1 MNNIPLQKKIAE
13 IIKKDATYPESAYE
27 FITEVVQFATQKQP
41 KDKNSSRHIGAKK
54 IVQNTVIYA
63 LSEYGYFAKEVL
75 VQLNILNAK
84 DIGKIVFN
92 LIEVELL
99 HQSEDDS
106 LEDFMFDLNLLKA
119 LDQRYK
125 RYIVRSDEIP
135 ILG

>member
-1 MNNIPLQKKIAE
+1 MNNIPLQKQIAK

-27 FITEVVQFATQKQP
+27 FMTEVVHFATQNQP
-41 KDKNSSRHIGAKK
+41 KDQNLSRHVGARK

-63 LSEYGYFAKEVL
+63 LQEYGYFAKEVL

-84 DIGKIVFN
+84 DIGNIIFN

-99 HQSEDDS
+99 HQSEEDS
-106 LEDFMFDLNLLKA
+106 LDDFMFDLNLLQA

-125 RYIVRSDEIP
+125 RYAVRSDEIP